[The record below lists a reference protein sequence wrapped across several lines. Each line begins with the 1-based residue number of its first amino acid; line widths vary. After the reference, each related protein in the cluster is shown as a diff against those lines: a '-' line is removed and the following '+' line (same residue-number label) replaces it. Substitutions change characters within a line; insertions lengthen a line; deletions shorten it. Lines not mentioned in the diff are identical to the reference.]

1 MAVTLLRPYGPFATG
16 SVFIGP
22 DDTEAALI
30 AQGYAVAATGQ
41 PAQSFS
47 TRYQGAFDR
56 GTFGGNLQSVAT
68 GGSSAPATVQG
79 PRILPNVPILAFA
92 SLGTS
97 AVHVAGT
104 WYRAEIQVP
113 HVAQW
118 TGISVL
124 NGATDGT
131 DKLMVALYDTNGVL
145 ITNSAVAGATSS
157 GANAFQD
164 FALLQSPI
172 LQPGRYFIAVQCN
185 GTTATTRRQAAANG
199 GNTMTQSATGTFG
212 TVPASFT
219 PPTTFTADVGPIARL
234 YQ

>member
-1 MAVTLLRPYGPFATG
+1 MAVVLSRPYGGFATG
-16 SVFIGP
+16 ATVEFP

-30 AQGYAVAATGQ
+30 AQGWAAAASGALARSF
-41 PAQSFS
+41 PSKSFS
-47 TRYQGAFDR
+47 QTQVGV
-56 GTFGGNLQSVAT
+56 FGGNNATIQSSGV
-68 GGSSAPATVQG
+68 GAPASPQG

>member
-1 MAVTLLRPYGPFATG
+1 MAVTLLRPYGTFATG
-16 SVFIGP
+16 AIFIGP

-41 PAQSFS
+41 PAQSFPS
-47 TRYQGAFDR
+47 RAQGLWDR
-56 GTFGGNLQSVAT
+56 GTFGGNVQPVAT
-68 GGSSAPATVQG
+68 AGSSAPTTVQG

-104 WYRAEIQVP
+104 WYRSEIYVP

-118 TGISVL
+118 TGIGVL
-124 NGATDGT
+124 NGATVGT
-131 DKLMVALYDTNGVL
+131 DNLMVALYDTNGNL
-145 ITNSAVAGATSS
+145 ITNSAVAGVLSA
-157 GANAFQD
+157 GANAMQNI
-164 FALLQSPI
+164 ALLQSPI
-172 LQPGRYFIAVQCN
+172 LQPGRYFVAVQCN

-199 GNTMTQSATGTFG
+199 SNTMTQSATGTFG

-219 PPTTFTADVGPIARL
+219 PPTTFTADVGPIAWL